1 MRYRCTK
8 CYNFINR
15 YARDKNGIETQGICQ
30 KCWESAG
37 IIELAEPNKKEF
49 IYTPTKE
56 ATTDMPIEEQI
67 QIEIN
72 KAIED
77 LRFKFPQYLFCIDY
91 WEYHIDTT
99 PSNPV
104 VLKD

>member
-1 MRYRCTK
+1 MGMRYRCTK

-49 IYTPTKE
+49 IVFLALETPYFSRGRK
-56 ATTDMPIEEQI
+56 
-67 QIEIN
+67 
-72 KAIED
+72 KA
-77 LRFKFPQYLFCIDY
+77 LQYNIF
-91 WEYHIDTT
+91 
-99 PSNPV
+99 
-104 VLKD
+104 